1 MSNSALTRLFVT
13 FGKNVPATEL
23 LSFTSPDAVARFFGV
38 GSTESNMAQT
48 YFSGPYAGQATMLVT
63 RVNQEQR
70 PHVRSGFLPSL
81 SSLNSIIGS
90 ASLTFRDLS
99 YSGTVNLVGAT
110 TYGQVANRLE
120 TALNSTLTMVARTS
134 GDTITAHTA
143 SFTGYVENQVIHD
156 LSGDPLVNGGIMSQF
171 PPHTGYA
178 NQLVLVNGG
187 IGKTLSVTYPGQTPV
202 MQLNETYGV
211 LHVGNVLSGQVKAG
225 FMVIG
230 PGVASMIIQDLG
242 GGNWLVNDAQ
252 NVSGDYTIFAPPM
265 TVSVGGISGPSY
277 YLDVQPNGGSGYNQL
292 PSNLGFLSGSAA
304 EALNLT
310 STTAAFCSTPG
321 GVHQTTNAFLDS
333 TMREAQAISEPYTSL
348 QQVNGV
354 RSPSIYE
361 NWALMHGKTWL
372 PEDTTT
378 RPAGDNGP
386 GITLASR
393 EG

>member
-1 MSNSALTRLFVT
+1 MSNPNDTRLFVE

-23 LSFTSPDAVARFFGV
+23 LSFSSSQAVAGFFGV

-48 YFSGPYAGQATMLVT
+48 YFSGPYAGQATMLFT
-63 RVNQEQR
+63 RVNQAQR

-90 ASLTFRDLS
+90 VSLTFRGLN
-99 YSGTVNLVGAT
+99 YSGNINLIGAT
-110 TYGQVANRLE
+110 TYEQVANRLE
-120 TALNSTLTMVARTS
+120 TALNSNLTMVAKTS

-143 SFTGYVENQVIHD
+143 NFTGYVENQVIHY

-171 PPHTGYA
+171 APHTGYA

-202 MQLNETYGV
+202 IPLTETYGV

-230 PGVASMIIQDLG
+230 PGVASMIIQNLG

-252 NVSGDYTIFAPPM
+252 NVSGNYTIFAPPM

-292 PSNLGFLSGSAA
+292 PSNLGFPSGSAA

-310 STTAAFCSTPG
+310 STTAAFDSTPG
-321 GVHQTTNAFLDS
+321 GMHPTTNAFLDA
-333 TMREAQAISEPYTSL
+333 TVREAQAIGEPYTSL
-348 QQVNGV
+348 QQVDGV
-354 RSPSIYE
+354 RSPSTYE
-361 NWALMHGKTWL
+361 NWALMHGETWL
-372 PEDTTT
+372 PPYTTT
-378 RPAGDNGP
+378 LPAGDNGP
-386 GITLASR
+386 GVTLLSH